1 MLTDLNGLVY
11 FLLIMFLK
19 NLFLKNPIGRLN
31 LANCTSRQI
40 EPANREFCARR
51 NTFELITVRPQR
63 EDDRETLV
71 SQCRDT
77 LCVTKYV
84 LGYKYFYQ
92 LSDCP
97 LCSYHCKKYQR

>member
-1 MLTDLNGLVY
+1 MILFSLN
-11 FLLIMFLK
+11 LL
-19 NLFLKNPIGRLN
+19 LKNPIGRIN
-31 LANCTSRQI
+31 LANCTSHQI

-84 LGYKYFYQ
+84 LGYKYKYKHF
-92 LSDCP
+92 CP
-97 LCSYHCKKYQR
+97 LSNRLPTMLLPL